1 MEMQRAPRLVVA
13 AAPLMQQT
21 HVQPAQRPGTPQLAS
36 QQLSPRGNRTPVNS
50 FTCPL
55 NLDSIL
61 SRSTTFK
68 PVARFGIEH
77 MNQIIAV
84 FAAIALVVLPAIAAA
99 DCPKGYVPCG
109 ERNQLCCPGK

>member
-1 MEMQRAPRLVVA
+1 MFSPR
-13 AAPLMQQT
+13 PL
-21 HVQPAQRPGTPQLAS
+21 S
-36 QQLSPRGNRTPVNS
+36 SRGNRTPVNS

-61 SRSTTFK
+61 SRPTTFK

-109 ERNQLCCPGK
+109 EKNQLCCPGK